1 MKDKVVYI
9 HRSKDTAEVF
19 YVGIGSTAR
28 PYQMTKADRNK
39 RWWEV
44 FQTRGVDVE
53 VINTDLSWEEAQQV
67 EQELIETFGRES
79 DGGQLVNILQGG
91 NHQPSFK
98 GQKHSTSFRKRRSE
112 ELLRDHH
119 RSNKITIDGVEYKS
133 IRSAAREL
141 NMNYS
146 TVAQRLNSKSFNT
159 WLRN

>member
-1 MKDKVVYI
+1 MDKVVYV
-9 HRSKDTAEVF
+9 HRTQTDGRVF
-19 YVGIGSTAR
+19 YVGIGSETR
-28 PYQMTKADRNK
+28 PYQMAKADRNK

-44 FQTRGVDVE
+44 FQTEGVEVE
-53 VINTDLSWEEAQQV
+53 VINMNLTWKDAQYS
-67 EQELIETFGRES
+67 EKELISTFGREC
-79 DGGQLVNILQGG
+79 DGGQLVNILVGG
-91 NHQPSFK
+91 NTQPSFK
-98 GQKHSTSFRKRRSE
+98 GGTHSTSFRKRRSE

-119 RSNKITIDGVEYKS
+119 RSNKITIDGVEYRS